1 MTEILHREFVYLW
14 YYFDVQLRQIFWYWV
29 LGIVLGSCVSVFLKD
44 KIHGLLRSMSESR
57 MGLAGI
63 VPASLLGIAS
73 PLCMYGTIPLAA
85 SFSRSGMRD
94 EWLASF
100 MMCSILLNPQLMI
113 YSTALGATALA
124 VRIISCFLC
133 GIAAGLLIR
142 FLGRRKPFF
151 DFAGFE
157 EPHNHDTDPSLFLRL
172 MKNIGRNIRATGL
185 YFLFGVFLSAVF
197 QRYVRSD
204 LMTTFFGGNEA
215 FGVLMAATIGVPLYA
230 CGGGTIP
237 LLQAW
242 LMDGMSMG
250 SAAAFMITGPS
261 TKITNLG
268 ALKIVLG
275 IRNFV
280 VYIAFVMIF
289 SFATGLVVNLLTT

>member
-44 KIHGLLRSMSESR
+44 KIHGLLRTMSESK
-57 MGLAGI
+57 MGLVGI

-85 SFSRSGMRD
+85 SFSKSGMRD

-100 MMCSILLNPQLMI
+100 MMCSILLNPQLII
-113 YSTALGATALA
+113 YSTALGTTTLA

-142 FLGRRKPFF
+142 FLGRGKPFF
-151 DFAGFE
+151 NFAGFE
-157 EPHNHDTDPSLFLRL
+157 EPHNHDTDPNLFLRL
-172 MKNIGRNIRATGL
+172 IKNIGRNIRATGL

-197 QRYVRSD
+197 QRYVPED

-280 VYIAFVMIF
+280 IYIAFVMIF
-289 SFATGLVVNLLTT
+289 SFATGLVVNLLV